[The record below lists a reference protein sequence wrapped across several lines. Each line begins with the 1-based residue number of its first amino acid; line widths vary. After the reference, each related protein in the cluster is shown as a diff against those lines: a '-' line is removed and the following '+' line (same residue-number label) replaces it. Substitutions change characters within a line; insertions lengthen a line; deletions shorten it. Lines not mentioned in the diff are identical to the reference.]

1 MLKKILKFIIITLI
15 LITLALGI
23 FIASVYYGVFGHLH
37 TTEELQEFQNQT
49 ATLVLSE
56 EGQLIGKFF
65 AENRTNVKYEQLPK
79 HLVNALVATEDARY
93 FEHEGV
99 DSRSLLRVLFKTILS
114 NKKSS
119 GGGSTINQ
127 QLAKNMYGR
136 KNYGPLTML
145 INKTKEG
152 FLANRLEGIYSKEEI
167 LTLYLNTVPFGENV
181 LGIEAASR
189 RYFNKSID
197 KTNIEEAAVLI
208 GMLKA
213 NTYYNPRM
221 YPENAIK
228 RRNVVLSQMEKY
240 NYLES
245 TVIDSLQ
252 LLPLKLDYANLESE
266 GPANYFLVQVKDEVN
281 KILKSYNTAKNTDYT
296 IRNNGL
302 TITTTLNLSLQ
313 KQALNAYKNHLS
325 VMQNRLREQ
334 YRNSKHRKAL
344 DTLVNKELKRLKL
357 TKTANEK
364 QQRELFDWKGFYTDS
379 ISVSDSLRH
388 TLTLL
393 HAGLL
398 ALDPQTGAVK
408 TWVGGID
415 YRTQPYDQIF
425 AQRQVAS
432 TFKPILYAAGLE
444 QGILPCTYLNNKP
457 LIVSDFDNWQPQNYD
472 KSTGGNYSM
481 AAALAKSMNIP
492 TVNLFLNIP
501 FNNLNNLWHKM
512 GFTQELVRKPSVAL
526 GTANA
531 SIYELAVAYSAFANG
546 GYHIKPRT
554 ILSIK
559 TADGTVIYRNRLLK
573 PLEKNRII
581 NKNTSR
587 LLTAMLQK
595 AVNEGTGATLR
606 NKYGITIPLAG
617 KTGTSQDYAD
627 AWFAAYT
634 PKLVIVTRVGAS
646 SPNIQFATGANG
658 SGSKLALPLV
668 AKTLRY
674 VQKRYSK
681 SFAPLPEYYTDALNC
696 EDYLEDSGFELF
708 FGKLFQR
715 DRTTLD
721 KEQRKAERKAERKA
735 RREKRR
741 ANKKNNN

>member
-1 MLKKILKFIIITLI
+1 MLKKVIKFIVVTSILLI
-15 LITLALGI
+15 VVFGI

-65 AENRTNVKYEQLPK
+65 AENRTNVTYKQLPK
-79 HLVNALVATEDARY
+79 HLIDALVATEDARY

-152 FLANRLEGIYSKEEI
+152 FLASRLERIYSKEEI

-197 KTNIEEAAVLI
+197 KTSIEEAAVLV

-213 NTYYNPRM
+213 NTYYNPRI

-240 NYLES
+240 DYLES
-245 TVIDSLQ
+245 TIIDSLQ
-252 LLPLKLDYANLESE
+252 QLPLKLDYANLESE
-266 GPANYFLVQVKDEVN
+266 GPANYFLTQVKDEVN
-281 KILKSYNTAKNTDYT
+281 KILKSYNAAKNTNYT
-296 IRNNGL
+296 IKKDGL
-302 TITTTLNLSLQ
+302 TITTTLNLTLQ

-325 VMQNRLREQ
+325 VMQNRLRKQ
-334 YRNSKHRKAL
+334 YRKGNHRKTL
-344 DTLVNKELKRLKL
+344 NTLVNKELKRLKL
-357 TKTANEK
+357 TKNANEK
-364 QQRELFDWKGFYTDS
+364 KQRELFDWKGFYTDS
-379 ISVSDSLRH
+379 ISVRDSLRQA
-388 TLTLL
+388 LTLL

-398 ALDPQTGAVK
+398 ALDPQTGAIK

-415 YRTQPYDQIF
+415 FRTQPYDQIF
-425 AQRQVAS
+425 AQRQIAS
-432 TFKPILYAAGLE
+432 TFKPVIYAAALE
-444 QGILPCTYLNNKP
+444 QGIMPCVYLDNKP
-457 LIVSDFDNWQPQNYD
+457 LIISDFDNWQPQNYD

-481 AAALAKSMNIP
+481 AASLAKSMNIP

-501 FNNLNNLWHKM
+501 FNNLENLWHRL

-531 SIYELAVAYSAFANG
+531 SVYELAVAYSAFANG
-546 GYHIKPRT
+546 GYHVKPKT

-573 PLEKNRII
+573 PLEKDRVISQ
-581 NKNTSR
+581 NTSQ
-587 LLTAMLQK
+587 LLSAMLQK
-595 AVNEGTGATLR
+595 VINEGTGTALK
-606 NKYGITIPLAG
+606 NKYGINIPLAG

-634 PKLVIVTRVGAS
+634 PKLVLVTRVGAS
-646 SPNIQFATGANG
+646 SPTIRFNSGANG
-658 SGSKLALPLV
+658 AGSTLALPLV
-668 AKTLRY
+668 AKTLKY
-674 VQKRYSK
+674 VQRKYNT
-681 SFAPLPEYYTDALNC
+681 SFTPLPEEFADALSC
-696 EDYLEDSGFELF
+696 EDYIEDSGFEKFFEGLF
-708 FGKLFQR
+708 KK
-715 DRTTLD
+715 DKTTLD
-721 KEQRKAERKAERKA
+721 KAQRRALRKAKRRKRRAERK
-735 RREKRR
+735 
-741 ANKKNNN
+741 NKS